1 MPKNKE
7 KRIRFANE
15 EIIGKGNLDI
25 VDEVFASDYIV
36 HAGGKDYKGPK
47 FVKRF
52 IKQLRTAIPKLRVE
66 KVAILMQAGN
76 MITWQYT
83 LSGKHE
89 ADMRG
94 IPPSGRKVKW
104 SGMVVTRF
112 DGDKIAEEWTVSELA
127 EKLLL
132 KLPPRD

>member
-1 MPKNKE
+1 MAKSKQE
-7 KRIRFANE
+7 RIRFAND
-15 EIIGKGNLDI
+15 EILGKGNLDV
-25 VDEVFASDYIV
+25 VDEVFATDYVV

-47 FVKRF
+47 FVKKF
-52 IKQLRTAIPKLRVE
+52 IKQLRSAISNLRVVE
-66 KVAILMQAGN
+66 ITFLMQAGN

-83 LSGKHE
+83 LSGKHA

-104 SGMVVTRF
+104 RGIVVTRF
-112 DGDKIAEEWTVSELA
+112 DGEKIAEEWTVSELA

-132 KLPPRD
+132 KLPR